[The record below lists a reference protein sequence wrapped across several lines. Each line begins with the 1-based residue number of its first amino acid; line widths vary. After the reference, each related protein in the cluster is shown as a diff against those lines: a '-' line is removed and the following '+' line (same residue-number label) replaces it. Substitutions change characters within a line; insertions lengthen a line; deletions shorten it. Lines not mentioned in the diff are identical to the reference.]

1 MTETLYTIDEVAA
14 LLRVHPRTV
23 KRWMEA
29 GQVTYVKLPG
39 RQYRIPAAEVAR
51 LMSATDEQEPQS
63 TA

>member
-29 GQVTYVKLPG
+29 EQVAFIKLPG
-39 RQYRIPAAEVAR
+39 RQYRITAAEVER
-51 LMSATDEQEPQS
+51 LMSDKATNG
-63 TA
+63 